1 MRMFTLAL
9 ALVLTACAA
18 PPPVQP
24 PEPPA
29 IPTTQSACVAA
40 KGTWG
45 AMGMRGLAGC
55 SIPYADA
62 GKTCTDGDQCRGD
75 CRVTEPDQAMGDK
88 PITGQCQAS
97 SSPFGCFARV
107 EDGRST
113 GFLCV
118 D

>member
-9 ALVLTACAA
+9 ALALSACAA

-24 PEPPA
+24 AEPAAVPA
-29 IPTTQSACVAA
+29 TQSACLAA

-45 AMGMRGLAGC
+45 PMGMRGIAGC
-55 SIPYADA
+55 SVPYADA
-62 GKTCTDGDQCRGD
+62 GKTCTDGDQCLGD
-75 CRVTEPDQAMGDK
+75 CRVVEPDQAMLDK

-107 EDGRST
+107 EDGHST